1 MPPPIEFAHEKPPPA
16 AEDVDGA
23 AATAVEG
30 SGPIGRHVGRLPYS
44 KRIKNRTAARA
55 SLRKSPVDMA
65 GGLYSDNELVPKD
78 GKRANTEVV
87 VVAMAPIAAPWKTGK
102 A

>member
-1 MPPPIEFAHEKPPPA
+1 MDAMS
-16 AEDVDGA
+16 AE
-23 AATAVEG
+23 
-30 SGPIGRHVGRLPYS
+30 IHNYS
-44 KRIKNRTAARA
+44 KRIKNRTEAREK
-55 SLRKSPVDMA
+55 LRKSPVDMV
-65 GGLYSDNELVPKD
+65 GGLYSDSELVPED